1 MTQYTLRAESSSHAG
16 KEIGDKAKDDKSIV
30 EHYDRLKV
38 WFLSAAFFFIIG
50 SYTIANE
57 LKSSVFRHVI
67 GVESIPTARIL
78 TMFLLVPLIFFYAR
92 TVDKLRRH
100 QLVMFFC
107 GIWAVIGLVFAYFLA
122 HPTIGIPNAEQN
134 PYRIFGW
141 LFYFFI
147 EGYPPFVV
155 SVFWAFVNSVSSPQ
169 FSKDYYAYITA
180 ASKFGGALTAGLA
193 WFICSSCVL
202 SQQTVAW
209 DTYNHQMLLIGAA
222 LLLFVACF
230 IIYLFIKFVPSR
242 YLHGYEAAYQFE
254 RERKKEEAREE
265 KIFQRREGSFMKR
278 FFHDAAHSLKGMT
291 SGLMLFVRQPYV
303 LGIFGMVFLYETV
316 YVVFSY
322 LRVVEAQRFAGS
334 MSEITCELYKPIFF
348 VQAIG
353 VVFALFGT
361 YPMVK
366 RLGERACLMLIPGLS
381 GFFLLYML
389 FAYSPSAVYIGFI
402 GLRVINYAFTQPV
415 RESLYIPTIKD
426 LKFKSK
432 SWIDTFG
439 SKLAKSTGSAF
450 NILVA
455 SVEASIYIP
464 LLACFFTSV
473 LSLWFATAFLL
484 GKRYE
489 RAITHNEVIGG
500 EEEKIVAA

>member
-1 MTQYTLRAESSSHAG
+1 MPLSSASPEQIA
-16 KEIGDKAKDDKSIV
+16 
-30 EHYDRLKV
+30 HYERLKV

-67 GVESIPTARIL
+67 GVESIPRARIL
-78 TMFLLVPLIFFYAR
+78 TMFLLVPLIFVYAR

-107 GIWAVIGLVFAYFLA
+107 GLWALVGLVFAYFLA
-122 HPTIGIPNAEQN
+122 HPTIGIPNAEQD

-180 ASKFGGALTAGLA
+180 ASKFGGAITAGLA
-193 WFICSSCVL
+193 WFVCSACVL
-202 SQQTVAW
+202 PGESLVT
-209 DTYNHQMLLIGAA
+209 DTFNHQMLLVAA
-222 LLLFVACF
+222 SGLLFVTCF
-230 IIYLFIKFVPSR
+230 IVYLFTRYVPAQ

-254 RERKKEEAREE
+254 RQRKKEEAKEE
-265 KIFQRREGSFMKR
+265 KIYHREESSFTKR
-278 FFHDAAHSLKGMT
+278 LSHDIAHSFKGMA

-334 MSEITCELYKPIFF
+334 MSEITCALYKPIFF

-353 VVFALFGT
+353 VLFAIFGT
-361 YPMVK
+361 HPMVK
-366 RLGERACLMLIPGLS
+366 RLGERTCLLLIPALS

-389 FAYSPSAVYIGFI
+389 VGYSSTAVYIGFV
-402 GLRVINYAFTQPV
+402 GLRVINYAFTQPL

-450 NILVA
+450 NIMVA
-455 SVEASIYIP
+455 TVGAATYIP

-473 LSLWFATAFLL
+473 LGLWFTTAFLL

-489 RAITHNEVIGG
+489 RAILNNEVIGA
-500 EEEKIVAA
+500 EEEKAVAA